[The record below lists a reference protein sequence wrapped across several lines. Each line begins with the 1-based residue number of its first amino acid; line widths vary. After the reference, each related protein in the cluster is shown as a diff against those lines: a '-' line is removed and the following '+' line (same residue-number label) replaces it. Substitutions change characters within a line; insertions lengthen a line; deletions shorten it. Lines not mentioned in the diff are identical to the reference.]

1 MGRVGA
7 AAVRMAVPIST
18 LPDRLAGLTGWP
30 AWPAMVDDDPDTG
43 SFFWTEMVEDKWTDK
58 PSSYHVIFFDKEVS
72 SVKGQV
78 DGLKS
83 KNNVSTNNK
92 RTFVPLHRMCSS
104 NVSPRPP
111 LFVLGPEI
119 VFLSGPQKQK

>member
-1 MGRVGA
+1 MRKCKYQHLFLLFKRVFN
-7 AAVRMAVPIST
+7 T
-18 LPDRLAGLTGWP
+18 FFRLAEQKVLQ
-30 AWPAMVDDDPDTG
+30 AD
-43 SFFWTEMVEDKWTDK
+43 
-58 PSSYHVIFFDKEVS
+58 FDKEVS